1 VALVNYDA
9 NLTMRDARAVY
20 FEANGFGASG
30 GYDDAWV
37 SLKLGP
43 VPVSFPNTPGRV
55 RAVRYHDLH
64 HVLTGYDTDNAGEFE
79 ISAFEIAAGCRDF
92 YAAWFLNL
100 GGTTAGL
107 FRWPRRTFRAFLRGR
122 ASQSLYGQPLEPLLD
137 ATVSEARARM
147 RCPDEPPPARAS
159 DVALFGLTVLAGF
172 ATGLPLLALA
182 VPAAPQVLA
191 GSYLVRRM
199 RRSAPA

>member
-1 VALVNYDA
+1 VALVAYDP
-9 NLTMRDARAVY
+9 NLSMREARAVY
-20 FEANGFGASG
+20 FEANGFGANG
-30 GYDDAWV
+30 GYDEAWV
-37 SLKLGP
+37 NFKLGP
-43 VPVSFPNTPGRV
+43 VPVSFPNTAGRV

-107 FRWPRRTFRAFLRGR
+107 FRWPRRTFQAFLRGR
-122 ASQSLYGQPLEPLLD
+122 ASRSLYGEPLEPLLD
-137 ATVSEARARM
+137 ASVAEARARM
-147 RCPDEPPPARAS
+147 GCPAEPPPARLS
-159 DVALFGLTVLAGF
+159 DVALFGLTVAAGF

-182 VPAAPQVLA
+182 IPAAPLVLA
-191 GSYLVRRM
+191 GSFVLRRVR
-199 RRSAPA
+199 A

>member
-1 VALVNYDA
+1 VTLVNYDP
-9 NLTMRDARAVY
+9 NLSMRAARAVY
-20 FEANGFGASG
+20 FEANGFGETG
-30 GYDDAWV
+30 GYDAAWV
-37 SLKLGP
+37 NLKLGP

-79 ISAFEIAAGCRDF
+79 ISAFEIAAGCKDF

-100 GGTTAGL
+100 GGTTAGM

-122 ASQSLYGQPLEPLLD
+122 RSRSLYGEQLESLLD
-137 ATVSEARARM
+137 GSVAEARARM
-147 RCPDEPPPARAS
+147 GCPGEPPPARAS
-159 DVALFGLTVLAGF
+159 DVALFALTVLSGF
-172 ATGLPLLALA
+172 VTGLPLLAVSIPA
-182 VPAAPQVLA
+182 VPIVLA
-191 GSYLVRRM
+191 GSYLVRFM

>member
-1 VALVNYDA
+1 VN
-9 NLTMRDARAVY
+9 
-20 FEANGFGASG
+20 
-30 GYDDAWV
+30 
-37 SLKLGP
+37 LKLGP

-79 ISAFEIAAGCRDF
+79 ISAFEIAAGCKDF

-100 GGTTAGL
+100 GGTTAGM

-122 ASQSLYGQPLEPLLD
+122 ASRSLYGEELEPLLE
-137 ATVSEARARM
+137 ASVAEARARM
-147 RCPDEPPPARAS
+147 GCPAEPPAARAS
-159 DVALFGLTVLAGF
+159 DVALFGLTVVAGF

-182 VPAAPQVLA
+182 IPAAPLVLA
-191 GSYLVRRM
+191 GSYLVRFM
-199 RRSAPA
+199 RKSAAA